1 MTNFIIK
8 KIVKNTDK
16 LKEQSVRTRCG
27 TAASAIGIVC
37 NVALFAVKMLVGV
50 LCGSISAV
58 ADAVNNLFDGAS
70 CIINILAFKLAGKP
84 ADKEHP
90 FGHGRYELISAMVIA
105 FLILLIGFEF
115 FKASFQRIFS
125 DETTVFSWI
134 GAVVLALSALAKLW
148 MAVFFKKIGN
158 MISSDSLCATS
169 VDSLSDAC
177 VTAVTL
183 VGFIVARFTA
193 LPVDGFV
200 GIAISLF
207 ILYSGIKVTR
217 DVINQLLGEKP
228 DKELVASVTEM
239 LMQYDVVLGA
249 HDLIIHS
256 YGPGKYI
263 ASVHAEVPQSEDFV
277 MVHDVID
284 CAEREIM
291 EKLGVFLTVHI
302 DPIDNESEKV
312 QELREMTE
320 NAVKQI
326 DIQATI
332 HDFRI
337 VSGPSHTNLIFDVVV
352 PWDTKKSDDE
362 IKNELEKRIKA
373 NGESYYVVATLERSY
388 V

>member
-90 FGHGRYELISAMVIA
+90 FGHGRYELISAMIIA
-105 FLILLIGFEF
+105 LLILLIGFEF

>member
-183 VGFIVARFTA
+183 VGFIVARFTT